1 MESGTQVL
9 MTTRTECGVTWGV
22 WGWNKDSTGHSESWQ
37 NHCGP
42 PRSSV
47 KPGTELS
54 VCHQCI
60 CSSQC
65 HGNRGVT
72 HSKEA
77 RHWSLV
83 KGDNREASGALASNS

>member
-9 MTTRTECGVTWGV
+9 MTTRTECGVTWGGGGMEQGQHRAQRKLAEPL
-22 WGWNKDSTGHSESWQ
+22 WT
-37 NHCGP
+37 

>member
-42 PRSSV
+42 
-47 KPGTELS
+47 
-54 VCHQCI
+54 Q
-60 CSSQC
+60 
-65 HGNRGVT
+65 
-72 HSKEA
+72 
-77 RHWSLV
+77 
-83 KGDNREASGALASNS
+83 GAL